1 MTASELTSELDRLR
15 EMARHEDSHSGAMIF
30 ESKARILVENE
41 FDLIL
46 KSLRFAADMENL
58 VSAGEDPVFV
68 RGHNCIW
75 IDGSSVAEQGDDI
88 YAAARKAVEALE
100 GKQ

>member
-1 MTASELTSELDRLR
+1 MNMNELADMFSRMRERYADAEPDSYNAKFIEHDIGDMALR
-15 EMARHEDSHSGAMIF
+15 ELEVII
-30 ESKARILVENE
+30 KA
-41 FDLIL
+41 
-46 KSLRFAADMENL
+46 LRFAADMENL

-100 GKQ
+100 EK